1 MPSYTVGTVVRGTG
15 WLGRQ
20 EVLCISVSQ
29 WMSLNMKCR
38 LRIADIGPLTLL
50 FCSGDLPSYRFSFF
64 SFHLFLLVV
73 CLGISRTNADRELP
87 VSVVSWYQIEPDNPN
102 APTQDGVY
110 SLRYEGE
117 REGQERERERK
128 GVFNIN
134 QTIGTG
140 RVEYISMQR
149 HSKEADR
156 YLNDSVIICSKRQL
170 RP

>member
-1 MPSYTVGTVVRGTG
+1 M
-15 WLGRQ
+15 
-20 EVLCISVSQ
+20 
-29 WMSLNMKCR
+29 
-38 LRIADIGPLTLL
+38 
-50 FCSGDLPSYRFSFF
+50 
-64 SFHLFLLVV
+64 
-73 CLGISRTNADRELP
+73 
-87 VSVVSWYQIEPDNPN
+87 
-102 APTQDGVY
+102 Y